1 MAHFCV
7 NALAGSL
14 SCELEEVA
22 AFELLHLA
30 GGAVMA
36 VGTWTLAE
44 KSDYISLLSSSTY
57 SATAYILVVAGVVV
71 MVTGILGCCATF
83 KERRNLLRVYFILLL
98 CIFLLEIIAG
108 ILAYIYYQQLSL
120 ELKQNL
126 KNTMTQKYRTE
137 GEESVT
143 SAVDKLQQEFKCC
156 GSNNYTDWADSL
168 WIKSSGA
175 SGRKV
180 PDSCCKTITDLCGR
194 RDHPSNIYKESG
206 CITKL
211 ENFIQEHLK
220 IIGAVGISI
229 ACVQIFGM
237 IFTCCLYKSL
247 NFLQQSAIRSH
258 KRPFASQQF
267 WSKDDGLPFLGLEM
281 NIHQCFSASKELV
294 NQLRV
299 FWLCLEAQFTDYCQE
314 SQESQFQPV
323 APVYLQCWLSP
334 VPSSRQPTEA
344 ESSRPIKGLAVL
356 WGFWFTEQK
365 SWAAAKGRH
374 AKIQS

>member
-1 MAHFCV
+1 KMREYTEKKETCGTIC
-7 NALAGSL
+7 LKY
-14 SCELEEVA
+14 
-22 AFELLHLA
+22 LLFIFNFFFWLA

-126 KNTMTQKYRTE
+126 KNTMTQKYRRE

-156 GSNNYTDWADSL
+156 GSNNYSDWADSL
-168 WIKSSGA
+168 WIKSPEA

-247 NFLQQSAIRSH
+247 
-258 KRPFASQQF
+258 
-267 WSKDDGLPFLGLEM
+267 
-281 NIHQCFSASKELV
+281 
-294 NQLRV
+294 
-299 FWLCLEAQFTDYCQE
+299 
-314 SQESQFQPV
+314 
-323 APVYLQCWLSP
+323 
-334 VPSSRQPTEA
+334 
-344 ESSRPIKGLAVL
+344 
-356 WGFWFTEQK
+356 K
-365 SWAAAKGRH
+365 SEPY
-374 AKIQS
+374 

>member
-1 MAHFCV
+1 MREYTEKKETCGTIC
-7 NALAGSL
+7 LKY
-14 SCELEEVA
+14 
-22 AFELLHLA
+22 LLFIFNFFFWLA

-83 KERRNLLRVYFILLL
+83 KERRNLLRVVSFACLPCDFIPLVSPV
-98 CIFLLEIIAG
+98 
-108 ILAYIYYQQLSL
+108 QLSM

-126 KNTMTQKYRTE
+126 KNTMTQKYRKE

-168 WIKSSGA
+168 WIKSPEA
-175 SGRKV
+175 NGRKV

-211 ENFIQEHLK
+211 ENFIQDHLK

-247 NFLQQSAIRSH
+247 
-258 KRPFASQQF
+258 KPE
-267 WSKDDGLPFLGLEM
+267 P
-281 NIHQCFSASKELV
+281 
-294 NQLRV
+294 
-299 FWLCLEAQFTDYCQE
+299 Y
-314 SQESQFQPV
+314 
-323 APVYLQCWLSP
+323 
-334 VPSSRQPTEA
+334 
-344 ESSRPIKGLAVL
+344 
-356 WGFWFTEQK
+356 
-365 SWAAAKGRH
+365 
-374 AKIQS
+374 

>member
-1 MAHFCV
+1 
-7 NALAGSL
+7 
-14 SCELEEVA
+14 
-22 AFELLHLA
+22 
-30 GGAVMA
+30 
-36 VGTWTLAE
+36 
-44 KSDYISLLSSSTY
+44 
-57 SATAYILVVAGVVV
+57 
-71 MVTGILGCCATF
+71 
-83 KERRNLLRVYFILLL
+83 YFILLL

-108 ILAYIYYQQLSL
+108 ILAYIYYQQLSM

-126 KNTMTQKYRTE
+126 KNTMTQKYRKE

-168 WIKSSGA
+168 WIKSSAA

-180 PDSCCKTITDLCGR
+180 PDSCCKTITDHCGR

-247 NFLQQSAIRSH
+247 
-258 KRPFASQQF
+258 KPE
-267 WSKDDGLPFLGLEM
+267 P
-281 NIHQCFSASKELV
+281 
-294 NQLRV
+294 
-299 FWLCLEAQFTDYCQE
+299 Y
-314 SQESQFQPV
+314 
-323 APVYLQCWLSP
+323 
-334 VPSSRQPTEA
+334 
-344 ESSRPIKGLAVL
+344 
-356 WGFWFTEQK
+356 
-365 SWAAAKGRH
+365 
-374 AKIQS
+374 

>member
-1 MAHFCV
+1 MREYTEKKETCGTIC
-7 NALAGSL
+7 LKY
-14 SCELEEVA
+14 
-22 AFELLHLA
+22 LLFIFNFFFWLA

-71 MVTGILGCCATF
+71 MGKFCL
-83 KERRNLLRVYFILLL
+83 YFILLL

-108 ILAYIYYQQLSL
+108 ILAYIYYQQLSM

-126 KNTMTQKYRTE
+126 KNTMTQKYQKE

-156 GSNNYTDWADSL
+156 GSNNHTDWADSL
-168 WIKSSGA
+168 WIKSPEA
-175 SGRKV
+175 NGRKV

-247 NFLQQSAIRSH
+247 
-258 KRPFASQQF
+258 KPE
-267 WSKDDGLPFLGLEM
+267 P
-281 NIHQCFSASKELV
+281 
-294 NQLRV
+294 
-299 FWLCLEAQFTDYCQE
+299 Y
-314 SQESQFQPV
+314 
-323 APVYLQCWLSP
+323 
-334 VPSSRQPTEA
+334 
-344 ESSRPIKGLAVL
+344 
-356 WGFWFTEQK
+356 
-365 SWAAAKGRH
+365 
-374 AKIQS
+374 